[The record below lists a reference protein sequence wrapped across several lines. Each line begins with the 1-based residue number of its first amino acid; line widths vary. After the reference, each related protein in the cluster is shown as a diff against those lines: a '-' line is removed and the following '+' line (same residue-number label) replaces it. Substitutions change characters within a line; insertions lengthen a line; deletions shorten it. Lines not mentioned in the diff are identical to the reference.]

1 MKNEDSLY
9 KFLTYSAML
18 EKTRKENINQ
28 TRKSDEIAFGLD
40 TFEEYYK
47 KTLQIDAKK
56 DPRPIN
62 EEEYLKGSK
71 VQQDRIKEGFMT
83 QAEREV
89 NYVQEYELYKE
100 NKSKIKI
107 LII

>member
-47 KTLQIDAKK
+47 KTL
-56 DPRPIN
+56 
-62 EEEYLKGSK
+62 
-71 VQQDRIKEGFMT
+71 
-83 QAEREV
+83 
-89 NYVQEYELYKE
+89 
-100 NKSKIKI
+100 
-107 LII
+107 